1 MPRRVPVSVMTALGF
16 PPAVDRLYERVL
28 PQSGRELVSVAQAL
42 LRSPEE
48 LRADLAP
55 LLDNEIVRIE
65 DSRVFVESPA
75 QAVARLLADQA
86 GDAARARRRLDALA
100 AAVPFLTAGAARP
113 APGEVHDVTPIDGEI
128 SSGGQPVALI
138 AALMAQSKGDILWLR
153 PDQWRIPRE
162 DAMRE
167 VLRDVIAS
175 GRRSRAIYPA
185 RALHEAP
192 DTLRARAEIG
202 EQIRVLPDLPTRMFI
217 IGTTH
222 AVLPEPLGFTDEPRS
237 LVRQQGLVEALI
249 LLFELMWE
257 RAAPVPSLDR
267 GEARP
272 DLRRFL
278 LQQLASGAQD
288 EQVARTLGLSLRTV
302 RRRVADVLDRAR
314 RRHPLPGRCG
324 GGPARLAVGGLL

>member
-1 MPRRVPVSVMTALGF
+1 MPRRAPVSVMTALGF

-28 PQSGRELVSVAQAL
+28 KQSGRELVSVAQAL
-42 LRSPEE
+42 LRTPEE
-48 LRADLAP
+48 LASDLAP
-55 LLDNEIVRIE
+55 LREHDIVRIE
-65 DSRVFVESPA
+65 DGRVFVEGPSA
-75 QAVARLLADQA
+75 AVARMVADQA
-86 GDAARARRRLDALA
+86 NEAARVRRRLDALS

-113 APGEVHDVTPIDGEI
+113 APGEVHDVEPIDGEI

-162 DAMRE
+162 DAMLG
-167 VLRDVIAS
+167 VLRDVIAT
-175 GRRSRAIYPA
+175 GRRSRAIYPV
-185 RALHEAP
+185 RALTEAP

-237 LVRQQGLVEALI
+237 LVRQQGLVEALT

-257 RAAPVPSLDR
+257 RAAPVPQLDR

-288 EQVARTLGLSLRTV
+288 EHVARTLGISLRTV
-302 RRRVADVLDRAR
+302 RRRVADVLTELGADTRFQAGVEAVR
-314 RRHPLPGRCG
+314 RGWL
-324 GGPARLAVGGLL
+324 